1 MIILCGGLWVVR
13 FETKYGIFLRAQFA
27 EDLQIHQKGDR
38 IFLESAIMRGE
49 QTVYIIN
56 KILTI
61 MSAH

>member
-1 MIILCGGLWVVR
+1 MVR
-13 FETKYGIFLRAQFA
+13 FETKYGIFLRAKFA
-27 EDLQIHQKGDR
+27 DDLQIHLKGDR

-61 MSAH
+61 IMSAH